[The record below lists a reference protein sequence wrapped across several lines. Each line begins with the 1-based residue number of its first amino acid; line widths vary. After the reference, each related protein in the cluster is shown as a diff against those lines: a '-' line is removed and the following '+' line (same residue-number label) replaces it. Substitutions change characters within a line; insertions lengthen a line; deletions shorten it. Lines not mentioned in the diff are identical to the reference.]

1 MHLFNHYK
9 ERIVIDD
16 NLGTKWVHNKICK
29 ELSAFNVDGVTSSNR
44 FKAFLFRFGFMP
56 FCYRVMGKLK
66 KESNLF
72 CEKNDIIKK
81 FFYI

>member
-16 NLGTKWVHNKICK
+16 NLGPNGCTIKYDK

-66 KESNLF
+66 KRVKSILRKE
-72 CEKNDIIKK
+72 
-81 FFYI
+81 